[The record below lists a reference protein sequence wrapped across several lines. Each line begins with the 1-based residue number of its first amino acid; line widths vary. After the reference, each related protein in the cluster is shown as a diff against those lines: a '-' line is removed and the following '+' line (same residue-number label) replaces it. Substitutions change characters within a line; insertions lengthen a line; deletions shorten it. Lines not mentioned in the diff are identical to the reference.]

1 MQTACLICNDFS
13 ISPPFT
19 LIILRPVLNRNYK
32 QTIEF
37 NCRYRSHH
45 SCTTATCL
53 KSKLLYYSML
63 NEYNM
68 WRWSVLPV
76 RTRAIHK
83 KVKQ

>member
-45 SCTTATCL
+45 SWYFLYFLCLELSQLTIALTTKC
-53 KSKLLYYSML
+53 K
-63 NEYNM
+63 
-68 WRWSVLPV
+68 
-76 RTRAIHK
+76 
-83 KVKQ
+83 